1 MHRLSHVRPGGLH
14 LSEEAVKR
22 SDYEIEHRPHGT
34 VVWYSE
40 PDGTLRHETFIFYS
54 DAEIHRM
61 MAER

>member
-1 MHRLSHVRPGGLH
+1 
-14 LSEEAVKR
+14 VKR